1 MTSAVTQS
9 RIEKKYISDRP
20 NFSLAVMKAHYSK
33 DPEFSENYIFNIYFD
48 TPSMSLLQDKLNG
61 DLHKQKIRVR
71 WYGDTPDLLIPN
83 AAKLE
88 CKKRMNA
95 GGIKKAVSITMP
107 VKNVHS
113 LLKSDAWSKILQ
125 QSLPKTSAWP
135 PYLLWPMLLT
145 RYRRRRFIDQATG
158 TRLSFDD
165 QICSLALSSSLINR
179 GIGPTRLDEAVIEV
193 KNTTGEMPRLLQ
205 LTDQLRI
212 TSFSKYANL
221 LSKI

>member
-1 MTSAVTQS
+1 MTLAITQS

-20 NFSLAVMKAHYSK
+20 KFSFAVMKAHYTK

-83 AAKLE
+83 TAKLE
-88 CKKRMNA
+88 CKKRINA
-95 GGIKKAVSITMP
+95 GGIKKAVPITMP
-107 VKNVHS
+107 AKNIHS
-113 LLKSDAWSKILQ
+113 LLKSGSWSKILQ
-125 QSLPKTSAWP
+125 QSLSKTLAWP
-135 PYLLWPMLLT
+135 PHLLWPMVLT

-165 QICSLALSSSLINR
+165 QICSLALSSTLINR
-179 GIGPTRLDEAVIEV
+179 GLGPTQLDDAVIEV
-193 KNTTGEMPRLLQ
+193 KNNTGEMPRLLQ
-205 LTDQLRI
+205 LTDHLRI

-221 LSKI
+221 LFKV